1 MCSGA
6 NVHRLQGYS
15 DANFTARRSTT
26 GYTILYGG
34 AAILS
39 RTRKAH
45 CIAMSTCEAE
55 LMALASLALDMMYVM
70 NVLMHLGVRFDDMPE
85 ASARDPESLAII
97 NKVHAEMQAGVP
109 EANTDS
115 KSAHDL
121 CHRNS
126 AGSSTRHVERRV
138 FKMRELV
145 GARKINL
152 VLVRT
157 AEMWADFLTKLV
169 DLSTFERCRSK
180 LMNLP
185 AAA

>member
-1 MCSGA
+1 MPPFLS
-6 NVHRLQGYS
+6 L
-15 DANFTARRSTT
+15 T
-26 GYTILYGG
+26 YT
-34 AAILS
+34 
-39 RTRKAH
+39 RP
-45 CIAMSTCEAE
+45 
-55 LMALASLALDMMYVM
+55 
-70 NVLMHLGVRFDDMPE
+70 GV
-85 ASARDPESLAII
+85 
-97 NKVHAEMQAGVP
+97 
-109 EANTDS
+109 
-115 KSAHDL
+115 L